1 MTQQGAGFPDHIP
14 RLEHTLYRRI
24 REPLHFMKLVL
35 GLMVDFGS
43 PIDVSASCRA
53 LTATMSFT
61 IGLHD
66 QSGDECLSV
75 ETTCNQ
81 YLDTRHGA
89 TVSRRVK
96 FSRSASSMRK
106 DDDGFLDVEDL
117 RVIVVR
123 ETLECMSGSAA
134 QA

>member
-43 PIDVSASCRA
+43 PID
-53 LTATMSFT
+53 MSFT